1 MIRLAVALAAA
12 ATLAACGSSSSTC
25 SASNATASSTITLK
39 NNVFSPSCAKVAKG
53 TEVSFENQETTGA
66 HTVSADPG
74 VSEPIDL
81 NLNAGDTARYTFK
94 NAGTFGLH
102 DKIRSDMKMTMI
114 VQ

>member
-1 MIRLAVALAAA
+1 MIRFAFVIVAAVA
-12 ATLAACGSSSSTC
+12 LAACGSSSSTC

-39 NNVFSPSCAKVAKG
+39 NNVYSPSCAKVAKG
-53 TEVSFENQETTGA
+53 TEVTFSNQETTGA

-81 NLNAGDTARYTFK
+81 NLNAGDTAKYTF
-94 NAGTFGLH
+94 NTAGTLGLH